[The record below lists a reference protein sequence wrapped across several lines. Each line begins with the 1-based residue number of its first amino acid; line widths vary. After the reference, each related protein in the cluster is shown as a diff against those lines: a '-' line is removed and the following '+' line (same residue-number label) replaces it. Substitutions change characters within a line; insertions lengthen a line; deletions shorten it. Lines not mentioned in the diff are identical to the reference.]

1 MAKKRI
7 AILYNEFEAR
17 ELELRMKDIGLPV
30 WIQVGHTG
38 IPLFQPSGP
47 FEIWIKDDL
56 LLRDPAIR
64 ERVESALGTVKFSAE
79 DEERIASMKFVD
91 YPIERGLWFALAG
104 VVLFIA
110 LMVWLVPWL
119 AKMISGY

>member
-1 MAKKRI
+1 MARKRI

-17 ELELRMKDIGLPV
+17 ELELRLKDIGLPV

-47 FEIWIKDDL
+47 FEIWINDES

-64 ERVESALGTVKFSAE
+64 ERVDSALGTVKFSPE

-104 VVLFIA
+104 FVLFIA
-110 LMVWLVPWL
+110 LIVWLVPKL
-119 AKMISGY
+119 ATLFSGY